1 MYVLIAMYV
10 KIHPCLVSCHFAE
23 AMMTAAQCYLQKG
36 EEFPKVSI
44 QRTELGIPTSEDDG
58 DTVDMSLFLKI
69 VFQDTMENLKYFFRR
84 NEEELAHLDQL

>member
-1 MYVLIAMYV
+1 MYVISTSCLARCMLIDA
-10 KIHPCLVSCHFAE
+10 CHFAE
-23 AMMTAAQCYLQKG
+23 LMMTTAQCYLQKG